1 MKSSHNPVVAY
12 VKSAFEE
19 FGKVTWPTKEQAAL
33 LTGIVVGVS
42 LVVGVYLGLLDLGL
56 SQGYQA
62 LLKIAPE
69 TTTTDTSASTT
80 GATTNSP
87 GVTTPDGLT
96 VETKP
101 AAPADSSAPTT
112 DSTSQQ

>member
-33 LTGIVVGVS
+33 LTGIVIGVS
-42 LVVGVYLGLLDLGL
+42 LAVGVYLGLLDLGL

-62 LLKIAPE
+62 LLKMAPE
-69 TTTTDTSASTT
+69 ATTTDSSATT
-80 GATTNSP
+80 ETTTNSP
-87 GVTTPDGLT
+87 GVTAPDGIT
-96 VETKP
+96 VETL
-101 AAPADSSAPTT
+101 PADTTVPST

>member
-33 LTGIVVGVS
+33 LTGIVIGVS

-69 TTTTDTSASTT
+69 ATTTET
-80 GATTNSP
+80 TTNSP
-87 GVTTPDGLT
+87 GVVAPDGIT
-96 VETKP
+96 VETL
-101 AAPADSSAPTT
+101 PADSTVPST